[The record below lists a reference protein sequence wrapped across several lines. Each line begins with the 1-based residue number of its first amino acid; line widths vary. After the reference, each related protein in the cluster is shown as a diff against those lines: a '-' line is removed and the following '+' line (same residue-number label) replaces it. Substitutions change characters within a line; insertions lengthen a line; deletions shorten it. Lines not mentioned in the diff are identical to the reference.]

1 MSSFLK
7 AMHDLVGIGQWQR
20 KSGGGTAFLVVWCG
34 VAASMLS
41 FGLWAVSRTTQDVFK
56 MAPELQGRPIRSAS
70 DEELGKG
77 VFQGTLRGPARNA
90 PSGAKA
96 VAWYAWLDRVV
107 QSGKNT
113 TRERLCTLHEVEG
126 ITLEAG
132 GKRIPL
138 KLEPSTFDLVQ
149 SGSFSAPRPSE
160 VEIFGAV
167 TKTAVPASVLERP
180 KCKSSDTSKLEY
192 NEVVWTDG
200 RELVVSGVR
209 DAKGI
214 GPSGDGADFVA
225 SECGGSNDGCA
236 DAQRG
241 KDFVLHS
248 WVNGVSWV
256 TTIAFAIAGVFITVV
271 GGLNLWHHRA
281 QQKQRRTIARR
292 LA

>member
-1 MSSFLK
+1 VSSFLK

-34 VAASMLS
+34 VVASMIG
-41 FGLWAVSRTTQDVFK
+41 FGLWAVSRTTQDLFK
-56 MAPELQGRPIRSAS
+56 MVPELQARPVRSAS

-96 VAWYAWLDRVV
+96 VAWYAWLDQVKR
-107 QSGKNT
+107 SGKST
-113 TRERLCTLHEVEG
+113 TRVRVCTLEELDG
-126 ITLEAG
+126 LTLEAD
-132 GKRIPL
+132 GKRTPF
-138 KLEPSTFDLVQ
+138 KLESSTFELVEP
-149 SGSFSAPRPSE
+149 GSFSSPTPGK
-160 VEIFGAV
+160 VELHGAV
-167 TKTAVPASVLERP
+167 TRTAVPASVRERP
-180 KCKSSDTSKLEY
+180 RCKSSDASDHEY

-200 RELVVSGVR
+200 RELVVSGLR

-225 SECGGSNDGCA
+225 SVCSGSNDGCA
-236 DAQRG
+236 DAQHG
-241 KDFVLHS
+241 KDFVLRS

-256 TTIAFAIAGVFITVV
+256 TMIAFAIAGVFITVL
-271 GGLNLWHHRA
+271 GGLNLWYHRA